1 METKPRQASCP
12 VKYIDAE
19 SAARRTVLFEKYVIP
34 HRNLVYKLC
43 IKYTANPEDIDDNY
57 VEVLTNFF
65 KYIETYDP
73 TKSIQTWLHIV
84 TKRYIIDAD
93 SKRSHMK
100 FSDNLKVSDIGDTI
114 LDDDEINANC
124 MSVENYRQYYNDD
137 ILEALDSLEPIYKEA
152 LLLQQAG
159 YKLHEIMDITY
170 KSGSLTT
177 RNIETVK
184 SRLFLA
190 KKKMRKMINRDGEK
204 RTN

>member
-1 METKPRQASCP
+1 
-12 VKYIDAE
+12 
-19 SAARRTVLFEKYVIP
+19 
-34 HRNLVYKLC
+34 
-43 IKYTANPEDIDDNY
+43 
-57 VEVLTNFF
+57 
-65 KYIETYDP
+65 
-73 TKSIQTWLHIV
+73 
-84 TKRYIIDAD
+84 
-93 SKRSHMK
+93 MK

-124 MSVENYRQYYNDD
+124 MSVENYRQYYNNDV
-137 ILEALDSLEPIYKEA
+137 LEALDSLEPIYKEA

-170 KSGSLTT
+170 KSGSLKT

-184 SRLFLA
+184 SRLFMA

>member
-1 METKPRQASCP
+1 MASYRDQ
-12 VKYIDAE
+12 KIY
-19 SAARRTVLFEKYVIP
+19 
-34 HRNLVYKLC
+34 HRCGLK
-43 IKYTANPEDIDDNY
+43 TFTH
-57 VEVLTNFF
+57 EV
-65 KYIETYDP
+65 
-73 TKSIQTWLHIV
+73 
-84 TKRYIIDAD
+84 
-93 SKRSHMK
+93 
-100 FSDNLKVSDIGDTI
+100 SDNLKVSDIGDTM

-170 KSGSLTT
+170 KSGSLKT

>member
-1 METKPRQASCP
+1 MEAKPRQASCP

-152 LLLQQAG
+152 LLLQQTG

-170 KSGSLTT
+170 KSGSLKT

>member
-1 METKPRQASCP
+1 MEAKPRQASCP
-12 VKYIDAE
+12 IKYIDAE

-137 ILEALDSLEPIYKEA
+137 ILEALDSLEPIYK
-152 LLLQQAG
+152 
-159 YKLHEIMDITY
+159 KHCSCNRPDTNC
-170 KSGSLTT
+170 T
-177 RNIETVK
+177 RLWTSRIKAVVLKPET
-184 SRLFLA
+184 
-190 KKKMRKMINRDGEK
+190 
-204 RTN
+204 